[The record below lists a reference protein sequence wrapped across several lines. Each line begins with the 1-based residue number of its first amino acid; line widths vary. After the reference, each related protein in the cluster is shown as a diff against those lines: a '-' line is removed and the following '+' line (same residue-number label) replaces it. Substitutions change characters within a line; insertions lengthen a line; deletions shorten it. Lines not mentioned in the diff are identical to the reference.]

1 MLLLDDEFIKAYRNG
16 IVVRC
21 YNGVLRQIYPQIF
34 TYSADYPE
42 KWAYTHLRPLWT
54 KFAQQNSSR
63 DYSWQQI
70 IPLSLMLCS
79 EGAVWPPWICLG
91 YLITALS
98 GTQLPTKQD
107 MFCKTRNLPVWEGHQ
122 ECDRRTN
129 SERTLLGTYI
139 GELSALI
146 HPHLAL
152 NNSKNTFAERLSP
165 FGFDIFSSL
174 VIDLMHE
181 FELGI
186 LKSILKHLIQ
196 ILYALDPGL
205 IIVLNER

>member
-1 MLLLDDEFIKAYRNG
+1 
-16 IVVRC
+16 
-21 YNGVLRQIYPQIF
+21 
-34 TYSADYPE
+34 
-42 KWAYTHLRPLWT
+42 
-54 KFAQQNSSR
+54 
-63 DYSWQQI
+63 
-70 IPLSLMLCS
+70 MLCS

-174 VIDLMHE
+174 VVDLMHE